1 LELDLRTPSRLRFA
15 SATLERTVFEKCSL
29 GHMGLAAVL
38 SLEDA
43 ADDLNLA
50 IDCRNSLVTDF
61 QKNTPRTH
69 QDRIAF

>member
-1 LELDLRTPSRLRFA
+1 
-15 SATLERTVFEKCSL
+15 
-29 GHMGLAAVL
+29 L